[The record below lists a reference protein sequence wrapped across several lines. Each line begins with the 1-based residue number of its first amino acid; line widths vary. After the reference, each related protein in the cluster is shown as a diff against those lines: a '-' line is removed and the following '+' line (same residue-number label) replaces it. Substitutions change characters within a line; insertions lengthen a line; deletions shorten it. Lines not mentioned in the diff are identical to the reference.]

1 MPRRGE
7 YKPGLDSKK
16 VEKAVKAHLEAN
28 KPVADIAAELKVTR
42 QSVYTWVADY
52 KDKIFKKAQNA
63 GMTPEGLE
71 KAERSEML
79 VMIAQLQAENR
90 KLKDKLVEMMMS
102 ASK

>member
-7 YKPGLDSKK
+7 TKIDPKRI
-16 VEKAVKAHLEAN
+16 EKAVKAHLEDD
-28 KPVADIAAELKVTR
+28 KPVADIAAALKVTR

-52 KDKIFKKAQNA
+52 KDKIFKKAQIA
-63 GMTPEGLE
+63 GMTPDSIE